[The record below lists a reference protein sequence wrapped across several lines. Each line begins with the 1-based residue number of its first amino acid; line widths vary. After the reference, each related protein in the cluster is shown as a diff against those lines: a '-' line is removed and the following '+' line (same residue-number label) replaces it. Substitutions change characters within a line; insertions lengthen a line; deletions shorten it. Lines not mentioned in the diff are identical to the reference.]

1 MSKAKREKNEKGK
14 AWLRKE
20 LSPYRSL
27 IAFLSLLAVCIALA
41 SFAFAYLV
49 RYLIDAAA
57 EKNGKKL
64 LFFAAVLFA
73 LLLLRIL
80 AQMLNAYQT
89 EKCRAKMYA
98 GMKQK
103 LFGSLLYADY
113 AQTER
118 YHSGDMMSRLTFD
131 AAEVAADTTK
141 LMPALSGGLVRG
153 VGAFCALFAL
163 DPLFT
168 ALYAIGAAAL
178 ISLGILLR
186 KKAKAHQREV
196 SEAEGKSRVF
206 MQESLGSVVTLKA
219 YGAEKKTAEK
229 SRLLLGEYYAKKMK
243 KARFRACLNGGFS
256 FLSGIGLLFAV
267 VWCCLGIVRG
277 RTDYG
282 TTLSVVL
289 LLGQLQQPLTALSSL
304 LPLYYARE
312 ASGERLAEIDGF
324 PRESCGI
331 SDTTEKSDSF
341 SRIAA
346 QDLVFGYREE
356 KIFEGACAEFRRGN
370 IVCITGKS
378 GAGKTTLLKLFL
390 NIYPTERGGFFLE
403 SENCAGICS
412 VRSLTSG
419 DRALFAYVP
428 QKNFLFSGSVA
439 EILTLFAPPE
449 GVGAEELREALMIA
463 DAGFV
468 YDLPQGLNTLL
479 REDGNGLSEGQL
491 QRLAIARA
499 LLSRRP
505 VLLLDEATSALD
517 EETEKRVLENLKALQ
532 NKTCL
537 IVTHRPAALKIADF
551 IWRIGEGKIQSQK
564 TERAKETGER

>member
-14 AWLRKE
+14 AWLRRE

-27 IAFLSLLAVCIALA
+27 IAVLSVLAVCIALA
-41 SFAFAYLV
+41 SVAFAYLV

-57 EKNGKKL
+57 EKNGKQL

-103 LFGSLLYADY
+103 LFGALLYADY

-118 YHSGDMMSRLTFD
+118 YHSGDMLSRLTFD

-153 VGAFCALFAL
+153 AGAFCALFAL

-168 ALYAIGAAAL
+168 TLYAIGAAAL

-186 KKAKAHQREV
+186 KKAKAYQREV

-219 YGAEKKTAEK
+219 YGAEQKTAEK
-229 SRLLLGEYYAKKMK
+229 SRLLLGEYCDKRMQ

-267 VWCCLGIVRG
+267 VWCCVGIVRG

-312 ASGERLAEIDGF
+312 ASGERLAEIDDF
-324 PRESCGI
+324 PGESCGI
-331 SDTTEKSDSF
+331 SDKTESSDSF

-346 QDLVFGYREE
+346 QDLVFGYGEE
-356 KIFEGACAEFRRGN
+356 KIFEGACAEFARGN

-378 GAGKTTLLKLFL
+378 GAGKTTLLKLLL
-390 NIYPTERGGFFLE
+390 NIYPTESGGFFLE
-403 SENCAGICS
+403 SESCEGIRS
-412 VRSLTSG
+412 ARSLTSG
-419 DRALFAYVP
+419 DRALFAYVS

-449 GVGAEELREALMIA
+449 GAGAEELREALTTA
-463 DAGFV
+463 AAEFV
-468 YDLPQGLNTLL
+468 YDLPQGLNTSL

-517 EETEKRVLENLKALQ
+517 EETEKRVLENLKALR

-551 IWRIGEGKIQSQK
+551 IWRIGEGKIKSQK
-564 TERAKETGER
+564 IE

>member
-1 MSKAKREKNEKGK
+1 MLFQLQPSCGRGSVH
-14 AWLRKE
+14 RFTGFY
-20 LSPYRSL
+20 S
-27 IAFLSLLAVCIALA
+27 AVH
-41 SFAFAYLV
+41 
-49 RYLIDAAA
+49 
-57 EKNGKKL
+57 GG
-64 LFFAAVLFA
+64 FAASEHPCDARNGA
-73 LLLLRIL
+73 LYEENLPV
-80 AQMLNAYQT
+80 T
-89 EKCRAKMYA
+89 E
-98 GMKQK
+98 
-103 LFGSLLYADY
+103 Y
-113 AQTER
+113 AQYVR
-118 YHSGDMMSRLTFD
+118 
-131 AAEVAADTTK
+131 
-141 LMPALSGGLVRG
+141 ALVHGLVRG
-153 VGAFCALFAL
+153 AGAFCALFAL

-168 ALYAIGAAAL
+168 TLYAIGAAAL

-186 KKAKAHQREV
+186 KKAKAYQREV

-219 YGAEKKTAEK
+219 YGAEQKTAEK
-229 SRLLLGEYYAKKMK
+229 SRLLLGEYCDKRMK

-267 VWCCLGIVRG
+267 VWCCVGIVRG

-312 ASGERLAEIDGF
+312 ASGERLAEIDDF
-324 PRESCGI
+324 PGESCGI
-331 SDTTEKSDSF
+331 SDKTESSDSF

-346 QDLVFGYREE
+346 QDLVFGYGEE
-356 KIFEGACAEFRRGN
+356 KIFEGACAEFARGN

-378 GAGKTTLLKLFL
+378 GAGKTTLLKLLL
-390 NIYPTERGGFFLE
+390 NIYPTESGGFFLE
-403 SENCAGICS
+403 SESCEGIRS
-412 VRSLTSG
+412 ARSLTSG
-419 DRALFAYVP
+419 DRALFAYVS

-449 GVGAEELREALMIA
+449 GAGAEELREALTTA
-463 DAGFV
+463 AAEFV
-468 YDLPQGLNTLL
+468 YDLPQGLNTSL

-517 EETEKRVLENLKALQ
+517 EETEKRVLENLKALR

-551 IWRIGEGKIQSQK
+551 IWRIGEGKIKSQK
-564 TERAKETGER
+564 IERAKKTGER

>member
-14 AWLRKE
+14 AWLRRE

-27 IAFLSLLAVCIALA
+27 IAVLSVLAVCIALA
-41 SFAFAYLV
+41 SVAFAYLV

-57 EKNGKKL
+57 EKNGKQL

-103 LFGSLLYADY
+103 LFGALRYADY
-113 AQTER
+113 AQTDR
-118 YHSGDMMSRLTFD
+118 YHSGDMLSRLTFD

-153 VGAFCALFAL
+153 AGAFCALFAL

-168 ALYAIGAAAL
+168 TLYAIGAAAL

-186 KKAKAHQREV
+186 KKAKAYQREV

-219 YGAEKKTAEK
+219 YGAEQKTAEK
-229 SRLLLGEYYAKKMK
+229 SRLLLGEYCDKRMK

-267 VWCCLGIVRG
+267 VWCCVGIVRG

-312 ASGERLAEIDGF
+312 ASGERLAEIDDF
-324 PRESCGI
+324 PGESCGI
-331 SDTTEKSDSF
+331 SDKTESSDSF

-346 QDLVFGYREE
+346 QDLVFGYGEE
-356 KIFEGACAEFRRGN
+356 KIFEGACAEFARGN

-378 GAGKTTLLKLFL
+378 GAGKTTLLKLLL
-390 NIYPTERGGFFLE
+390 NIYPTESGGFFLE
-403 SENCAGICS
+403 SESCEGIRS
-412 VRSLTSG
+412 ARSLTSG
-419 DRALFAYVP
+419 DRALFAYVS

-449 GVGAEELREALMIA
+449 GAGAEELREALTTA
-463 DAGFV
+463 AAEFV
-468 YDLPQGLNTLL
+468 YDLPQGLNTSL

-517 EETEKRVLENLKALQ
+517 EETEKRVLENLKALR

-551 IWRIGEGKIQSQK
+551 IWRIGEGKIKSQK
-564 TERAKETGER
+564 IERAKKTGER

>member
-14 AWLRKE
+14 AWLRRE

-27 IAFLSLLAVCIALA
+27 IAVLSVLAVCIALA
-41 SFAFAYLV
+41 SVAFAYLV

-57 EKNGKKL
+57 EKNGKQL

-103 LFGSLLYADY
+103 LFGALLYADY

-118 YHSGDMMSRLTFD
+118 YHSGDMLSRLTFD

-153 VGAFCALFAL
+153 AGAFCALFAL

-168 ALYAIGAAAL
+168 TLYAIGAAAL

-186 KKAKAHQREV
+186 KKAKAYQREV

-219 YGAEKKTAEK
+219 YGAEQKTAEK
-229 SRLLLGEYYAKKMK
+229 SRLLLGEYCDKRMK

-267 VWCCLGIVRG
+267 VWCCVGIVRG

-312 ASGERLAEIDGF
+312 ASGERLAEIDDF
-324 PRESCGI
+324 PGESCGI
-331 SDTTEKSDSF
+331 SDKTESSDSF

-346 QDLVFGYREE
+346 QDLVFGYGEE
-356 KIFEGACAEFRRGN
+356 KIFEGACAEFARGN

-378 GAGKTTLLKLFL
+378 GAGKTTLLKLLL
-390 NIYPTERGGFFLE
+390 NIYPTESGGFFLE
-403 SENCAGICS
+403 SESCEGIRS
-412 VRSLTSG
+412 ARSLTSG
-419 DRALFAYVP
+419 DRALFAYVS

-449 GVGAEELREALMIA
+449 GAGAEELREALTTA
-463 DAGFV
+463 AAEFV
-468 YDLPQGLNTLL
+468 YDLPQGLNTSL

-517 EETEKRVLENLKALQ
+517 EETEKRVLENLKALR

-551 IWRIGEGKIQSQK
+551 IWRIGEGKIK
-564 TERAKETGER
+564 AKKIERAKKTGER

>member
-14 AWLRKE
+14 AWLRRE

-27 IAFLSLLAVCIALA
+27 IAFLSVLAVCIALA
-41 SFAFAYLV
+41 GVAFAYLV

-57 EKNGKKL
+57 EKNGKQL

-103 LFGSLLYADY
+103 LFGALLYADY

-118 YHSGDMMSRLTFD
+118 YHSGDMLSRLTFD

-141 LMPALSGGLVRG
+141 LMPDLSGGLVRG
-153 VGAFCALFAL
+153 AGAFCAIFAL

-186 KKAKAHQREV
+186 KKAKAYQREV

-219 YGAEKKTAEK
+219 YGAEQKTAEK
-229 SRLLLGEYYAKKMK
+229 SRLLLGEYCDKRMK

-267 VWCCLGIVRG
+267 VWCCVGIVRG

-312 ASGERLAEIDGF
+312 ASGERLAEIDDF
-324 PRESCGI
+324 PGESCGI
-331 SDTTEKSDSF
+331 SDKTESSDSF

-346 QDLVFGYREE
+346 QDLVFGYGEE
-356 KIFEGACAEFRRGN
+356 KIFEGACAEFARGN

-378 GAGKTTLLKLFL
+378 GAGKTTLLKLLL
-390 NIYPTERGGFFLE
+390 NIYPTESGGFFLE
-403 SENCAGICS
+403 SESCEGIRS
-412 VRSLTSG
+412 ARSLTSG
-419 DRALFAYVP
+419 DRALFAYVS

-449 GVGAEELREALMIA
+449 GAGAEELREALTTA
-463 DAGFV
+463 AAEFV
-468 YDLPQGLNTLL
+468 YDLPQGLNTPL

-517 EETEKRVLENLKALQ
+517 EETEKRVLENLKALR

-551 IWRIGEGKIQSQK
+551 IWRIGEGKIKSQK
-564 TERAKETGER
+564 IERAKKTGER

>member
-14 AWLRKE
+14 AWLRRE

-27 IAFLSLLAVCIALA
+27 IAVLSVLAVCIALA
-41 SFAFAYLV
+41 SVAFAYLV

-57 EKNGKKL
+57 EKNGKQL

-103 LFGSLLYADY
+103 LFGALLYADY

-118 YHSGDMMSRLTFD
+118 YHSGDMLSRLTFD

-153 VGAFCALFAL
+153 AGAFCALFAL

-168 ALYAIGAAAL
+168 TLYAIGAAAL

-186 KKAKAHQREV
+186 KKAKAYQREV

-219 YGAEKKTAEK
+219 YGAEQKTAEK
-229 SRLLLGEYYAKKMK
+229 SRLLLGEYCDKRMK

-267 VWCCLGIVRG
+267 VWCCVGIVRG

-312 ASGERLAEIDGF
+312 ASGERLAEIDDF
-324 PRESCGI
+324 PGESCGI
-331 SDTTEKSDSF
+331 SDKTESSDSF

-346 QDLVFGYREE
+346 QDLVFGYGEE
-356 KIFEGACAEFRRGN
+356 KIFEGACAEFARGN

-378 GAGKTTLLKLFL
+378 GAGKTTLLKLLL
-390 NIYPTERGGFFLE
+390 NIYPTESGGFFLE
-403 SENCAGICS
+403 SESCEGIRS
-412 VRSLTSG
+412 ARSLTSG
-419 DRALFAYVP
+419 DRALFAYVS

-449 GVGAEELREALMIA
+449 GAGAEELREALTTA
-463 DAGFV
+463 AAEFV
-468 YDLPQGLNTLL
+468 YDLPQGLNTSL
-479 REDGNGLSEGQL
+479 REDGNRLSEGQL

-517 EETEKRVLENLKALQ
+517 EETEKRVLENLKALR

-551 IWRIGEGKIQSQK
+551 IWRIGEGKIKSQK
-564 TERAKETGER
+564 IERAKKTGER

>member
-14 AWLRKE
+14 AWLRRE

-27 IAFLSLLAVCIALA
+27 IAVLSVLAVCIALA
-41 SFAFAYLV
+41 SVAFAYLV

-57 EKNGKKL
+57 EKNGKQL

-103 LFGSLLYADY
+103 LFGALLYADY

-118 YHSGDMMSRLTFD
+118 YHSGDMLSRLTFD

-153 VGAFCALFAL
+153 AGAFCALFAL

-168 ALYAIGAAAL
+168 TLYAIGAAAL

-186 KKAKAHQREV
+186 KKAKAYQREV

-219 YGAEKKTAEK
+219 YGAEQKTAEK
-229 SRLLLGEYYAKKMK
+229 SRLLLGEYCDKRMK

-267 VWCCLGIVRG
+267 VWCCVGIVRG

-312 ASGERLAEIDGF
+312 ASGERLAEIDDF
-324 PRESCGI
+324 PGESCGI
-331 SDTTEKSDSF
+331 SDKTESSDSF

-346 QDLVFGYREE
+346 QDLVFGYGEE
-356 KIFEGACAEFRRGN
+356 KIFEGACAEFARGN

-378 GAGKTTLLKLFL
+378 GAGKTAFKYLSDRKRRFFSRIGKLRGHSLRPLADERRSGAVCLCVAEKFFIFGL
-390 NIYPTERGGFFLE
+390 RCGNSYPVRAPGRRRRGGTPRSLNDRRRGIRLR
-403 SENCAGICS
+403 SAAGIEHLS
-412 VRSLTSG
+412 AGGRKRAVRGTASTACHCP
-419 DRALFAYVP
+419 RAPF
-428 QKNFLFSGSVA
+428 
-439 EILTLFAPPE
+439 PPSRAAARR
-449 GVGAEELREALMIA
+449 GHLRF
-463 DAGFV
+463 G
-468 YDLPQGLNTLL
+468 
-479 REDGNGLSEGQL
+479 
-491 QRLAIARA
+491 
-499 LLSRRP
+499 
-505 VLLLDEATSALD
+505 
-517 EETEKRVLENLKALQ
+517 
-532 NKTCL
+532 
-537 IVTHRPAALKIADF
+537 
-551 IWRIGEGKIQSQK
+551 
-564 TERAKETGER
+564 